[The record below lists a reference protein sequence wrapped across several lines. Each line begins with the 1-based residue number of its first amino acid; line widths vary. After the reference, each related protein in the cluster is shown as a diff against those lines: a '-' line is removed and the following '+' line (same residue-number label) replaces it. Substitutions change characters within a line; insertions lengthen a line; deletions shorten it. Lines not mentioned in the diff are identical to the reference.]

1 MGWADAPAP
10 NTIRVGICDV
20 TCPGREFVGRSGRC
34 GEVQEEGGQ
43 GSEGGGELGRVEL
56 AGEGGDGPAGVGGVL
71 PGLALEAVFI
81 GQLGGEG
88 GEVDAALL
96 AWALAE
102 RVAAHGLGTND
113 AQG

>member
-1 MGWADAPAP
+1 
-10 NTIRVGICDV
+10 
-20 TCPGREFVGRSGRC
+20 
-34 GEVQEEGGQ
+34 VQQECGQ
-43 GSEGGGELGRVEL
+43 GSEGGRELGRGEL
-56 AGEGGDGPAGVGGVL
+56 AGEGCDLTAGVGGVL
-71 PGLALEAVFI
+71 PCLALEAVI
-81 GQLGGEG
+81 VGQRDGER

>member
-1 MGWADAPAP
+1 
-10 NTIRVGICDV
+10 
-20 TCPGREFVGRSGRC
+20 
-34 GEVQEEGGQ
+34 VQKECGQ
-43 GSEGGGELGRVEL
+43 GSEGGGELGRGEL

-71 PGLALEAVFI
+71 PGLALEAGIV
-81 GQLGGEG
+81 GRLGGEG

-102 RVAAHGLGTND
+102 RVAAQRLGTND